1 MPGAAGDGGDGGVE
15 GGVATVSVTGGG
27 DGGVAG
33 GEQVG
38 MVGHTSSLP
47 LPMHQLVLVGCA
59 TQPLKMRL
67 ISLH

>member
-1 MPGAAGDGGDGGVE
+1 MSGAAGDGGAAG
-15 GGVATVSVTGGG
+15 
-27 DGGVAG
+27 AG

-67 ISLH
+67 FSLH